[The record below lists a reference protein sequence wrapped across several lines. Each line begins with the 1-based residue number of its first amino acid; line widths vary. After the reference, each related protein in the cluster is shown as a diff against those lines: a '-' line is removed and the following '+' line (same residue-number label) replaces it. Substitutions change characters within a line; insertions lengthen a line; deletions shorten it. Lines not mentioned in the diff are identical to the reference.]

1 MQSTIQKVGPRG
13 AVKRGRGRPKGSTN
27 KRPREEVLAQAAA
40 NPNSEYLSA
49 RQVAARYGVYVGT
62 VRTWVAKGLLPQP
75 YQIAENTVR
84 WKRSEL
90 DAHDAKCTPVRYAR
104 RRS

>member
-1 MQSTIQKVGPRG
+1 MQTNITKVGPRG

-40 NPNSEYLSA
+40 DPNSEFLSA

-62 VRTWVAKGLLPQP
+62 VRTWVAKGILPRP
-75 YQIAENTVR
+75 YQIAENSVR

-90 DAHDAKCTPVRYAR
+90 DARDAECKPVRYGR
-104 RRS
+104 RKS